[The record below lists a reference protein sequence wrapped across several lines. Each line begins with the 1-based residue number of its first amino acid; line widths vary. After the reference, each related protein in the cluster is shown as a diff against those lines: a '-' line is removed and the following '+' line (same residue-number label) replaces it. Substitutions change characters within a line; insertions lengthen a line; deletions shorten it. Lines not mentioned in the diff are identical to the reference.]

1 MKYYQAGKP
10 KHLNSLEN
18 ARTSQHK
25 PPIIK
30 QHNNHIC
37 KYDHILEDQTAFL
50 TLMLPF
56 PEHVSYR
63 KLCMCIGLM
72 TCHMKRLL
80 KSILALFKNI
90 RAGNLVQV
98 FKNDKTLYATTD
110 ITLNIVTSKTIS
122 LYMNVVNYGPLPNN
136 ICDAVNIS

>member
-1 MKYYQAGKP
+1 
-10 KHLNSLEN
+10 
-18 ARTSQHK
+18 
-25 PPIIK
+25 
-30 QHNNHIC
+30 
-37 KYDHILEDQTAFL
+37 
-50 TLMLPF
+50 
-56 PEHVSYR
+56 
-63 KLCMCIGLM
+63 MCIGLM